1 MTESNFILGAVAD
14 GLRDYLDA
22 NGLPAPQVRES
33 LAPYSASQ
41 RLPMSLFRQQL
52 ERIALIQPVPAV
64 GLRIG
69 RQVNPEHF
77 GVVGYLTASC
87 DSLGQALRRYDRFQT
102 LLISDLRIETRREA
116 DRLRMSWRHGGS
128 GDSLLVSEFGVAAFV
143 SLMQALIGRT
153 DPPLRV
159 ELPHPPPRQ
168 HRFYEALLGCPVQF
182 QAAAIALE
190 IPLGLLA
197 RRIQTSDP
205 SLRKLFD
212 RQAQAMLLESPAT
225 DSFLDRLQHHLQE
238 ALQEGEPA
246 AADVA
251 RRMHLSTR
259 SFYRQLARQGL
270 RYRALVAETRF
281 KLARFYLADP
291 RLSLAEI
298 ALLLGYSEQSAFT
311 RAFRAWTGSTP
322 SEYR

>member
-1 MTESNFILGAVAD
+1 MAESIFILGAVAD
-14 GLRDYLDA
+14 ALRDYLDA
-22 NGLPAPQVRES
+22 NGLPAPEVRES
-33 LAPYSASQ
+33 LEPYSASQ
-41 RLPMSLFRQQL
+41 RIPMSVFRRQL
-52 ERIALIQPVPAV
+52 ERIAVIQPVSAL

-69 RQVNPEHF
+69 RQVKPEHF

-102 LLISDLRIETRREA
+102 LLISDLKIAARRQG
-116 DRLRMSWRHGGS
+116 DRLRMSWQH
-128 GDSLLVSEFGVAAFV
+128 GDSGNSPLVSEYGVAAFV
-143 SLMQALIGRT
+143 NLVQALTGSK

-159 ELPHPPPRQ
+159 ELPQPPPQDRKI
-168 HRFYEALLGCPVQF
+168 YEALLGCPVAF
-182 QAAAIALE
+182 EADSITLE
-190 IPLGLLA
+190 IPVSLLS

-205 SLRKLFD
+205 YLRKLFD
-212 RQAQAMLLESPAT
+212 RQADAMLEERPVAEP
-225 DSFLDRLQHHLQE
+225 FLDRLQHHLKE

-259 SFYRQLARQGL
+259 SFYRQLAREGL

-281 KLARFYLADP
+281 KLARIYLGDP
-291 RLSLAEI
+291 RLALADI